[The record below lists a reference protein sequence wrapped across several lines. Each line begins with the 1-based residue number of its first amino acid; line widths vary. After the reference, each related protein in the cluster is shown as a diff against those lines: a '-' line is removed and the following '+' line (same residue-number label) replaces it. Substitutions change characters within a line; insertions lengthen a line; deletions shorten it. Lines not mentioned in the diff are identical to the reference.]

1 MRDSD
6 SASMVLAHEARMGMT
21 GATMTAKGESP
32 RGMWRYALGY
42 QRSVDA
48 LSEKVGGVAPYLV
61 IIVVTIG
68 FSNVV
73 LRYLGRFLET
83 RLVSNY
89 WIEAQWYLYSL
100 VFLLGFAY
108 ILKRQINVRVDFWW
122 ADLPLK
128 KKVLID
134 FVGHI
139 IALIPFAL
147 LALWVSWS
155 WVGSSFV
162 AQQGSLTTW
171 RIWEIWE
178 NSPDP
183 SGLPR
188 SPIKLML
195 LIGFLLLLLQ
205 AFAEM
210 VKLWAVLR
218 GHEEWVE
225 LPVKHSEH
233 QKIE

>member
-1 MRDSD
+1 
-6 SASMVLAHEARMGMT
+6 MT
-21 GATMTAKGESP
+21 DATMTAKGEIP
-32 RGMWRYALGY
+32 NRPWRIALGY
-42 QRSVDA
+42 QRGVDS
-48 LSEKVGGVAPYLV
+48 LNEKVGAIAPYLV
-61 IIVVTIG
+61 IIVVTVG

-89 WIEAQWYLYSL
+89 WLEAQWYLYAL
-100 VFLLGFAY
+100 VFLLSFGY

-122 ADLPLK
+122 AELPLK
-128 KKVLID
+128 KKVMID

-147 LALWVSWS
+147 IALWVSWS
-155 WVGSSFV
+155 WVVSSFV
-162 AQQGSLTTW
+162 SQTGSFTTW
-171 RIWEIWE
+171 RIWTIWE

-188 SPIKLML
+188 APIKLML
-195 LIGFLLLLLQ
+195 MVGFLLLLLQ

-210 VKLWAVLR
+210 VKLWAVLKD
-218 GHEEWVE
+218 HEDWVE
-225 LPVKHSEH
+225 LPVKHEEH
-233 QKIE
+233 LKIE